1 MQIDQNNYANL
12 MDWLPPETDHLGR
25 LLKTSDVFP
34 LRPKKNLS
42 TSLRDLKRQGTF

>member
-1 MQIDQNNYANL
+1 MQIDQNNYVNL

-34 LRPKKNLS
+34 LA
-42 TSLRDLKRQGTF
+42 